1 MPSSVSIKERILRQI
16 RTTCASVTG
25 VDSAYRWD
33 TGRWYTGSAWVDTL
47 PRNSIQVTV
56 ESDDVTG
63 ETIGGNAAPV
73 TKTMNVAIAVKL
85 IRDSDDTESYD
96 TLTRRWER
104 NIEAGLIS
112 NRTII
117 EAATSVRLAIDS
129 RFVSIPP
136 PATDSG
142 QAEVV
147 PNLTYQVEYRHD
159 RNNPSSLNSAIA
171 AVTE

>member
-1 MPSSVSIKERILRQI
+1 MANVSIKERILRQI

-25 VDSAYRWD
+25 ADSAYRWD
-33 TGRWYTGSAWVDTL
+33 TGRWYTGSAWVEVL
-47 PRNSIQVTV
+47 PRDSIQVTV

-73 TKTMNVAIAVKL
+73 TKTMNVSITVKL

-104 NIEAGLIS
+104 NIEAGLIA
-112 NRTII
+112 NRRIV

-129 RFVSIPP
+129 RFVSLPP
-136 PATDSG
+136 PSTDSG

-147 PNLTYQVEYRHD
+147 PNLTYQIEYRHD
-159 RNNPSSLNSAIA
+159 RNNPSALTGAIS